1 MLERRIFRRL
11 PVISSV
17 LALLLFSPV
26 VSTGQQAF
34 QTVKKAPPASAKKT
48 PVVQGYDL
56 KKALGSDF
64 SAFAKV
70 LKVKVTPKS
79 EVVPEMEPG
88 VSYSDEELAALPRS
102 EDWSWKSQKVPGL
115 SSVFIRRSGK
125 DAIVKYFSAIFPKGK
140 PLTTAKAL
148 EFFKL
153 PTKGVEIEETTDRG
167 VYEITNIVIGKN
179 RWNAFFI
186 ESNDDEQPEL
196 QISWEEWIP

>member
-1 MLERRIFRRL
+1 MLERRFFRRL
-11 PVISSV
+11 PIISGAV
-17 LALLLFSPV
+17 ALLLCSPV
-26 VSTGQQAF
+26 VTTSQQAF
-34 QTVKKAPPASAKKT
+34 QTVKKAPPTSAKKT

-56 KKALGSDF
+56 KKALGGDF
-64 SAFAKV
+64 SAFAEV

-88 VSYSDEELAALPRS
+88 VSYTDEEFAALPRS
-102 EDWSWKSQKVPGL
+102 EDWSWTSKKVPGL

-125 DAIVKYFSAIFPKGK
+125 DSIVKYFAAIFPKGK